1 MEFNFTAKDKFA
13 LKSLSGDLHD
23 MFSMKRV
30 EDRLEDPKY
39 RRVFDASFFRTV
51 EGDYLDEMLDW
62 IEDFRSR
69 MDAQESKESKEEL
82 DSEARELIDAGWIED
97 PNETK
102 SLKL

>member
-1 MEFNFTAKDKFA
+1 MEFNFTAKDKYA
-13 LKSLSGDLHD
+13 LKSLSRDLHD

-30 EDRLEDPKY
+30 EDRLENPPQHTK
-39 RRVFDASFFRTV
+39 VFDASFFKTV

-82 DSEARELIDAGWIED
+82 DSETKELIDAGWIEEPD
-97 PNETK
+97 NMYH
-102 SLKL
+102 